1 MIQNQT
7 TKSSAAQQGTPA
19 DGFAAAEFAALG
31 TSLLAYPIEG
41 FDMTIKWTDDLNTGI
56 DVIDKQHM
64 RIVDYIN
71 DLENAHQKQ
80 DKETIGRVLDD
91 LVDYTLSHFAFEE
104 SLQEE
109 AGYKYCKPH
118 KKVHELFV
126 RRVNEYLERFKLGDD
141 VTAEI
146 HKLLSS
152 WLINHIKR
160 DDADYVAAVKANM
173 LGIIS
178 EKEKKEDVGWFKRF
192 FK

>member
-1 MIQNQT
+1 
-7 TKSSAAQQGTPA
+7 
-19 DGFAAAEFAALG
+19 
-31 TSLLAYPIEG
+31 
-41 FDMTIKWTDDLNTGI
+41 MTIKWTDDLNTGI
-56 DVIDKQHM
+56 EVIDKQHM

-80 DKETIGRVLDD
+80 DKEAVRQVLDD

>member
-1 MIQNQT
+1 MI
-7 TKSSAAQQGTPA
+7 
-19 DGFAAAEFAALG
+19 
-31 TSLLAYPIEG
+31 
-41 FDMTIKWTDDLNTGI
+41 IKWTDDLNTGI
-56 DVIDKQHM
+56 EVIDKQHK

-80 DKETIGRVLDD
+80 DRETVGRVLDD

-126 RRVNEYLERFKLGDD
+126 RRVNEYLKRFKLGDD

-160 DDADYVAAVKANM
+160 DDADYVAAVKTNM

-178 EKEKKEDVGWFKRF
+178 EKEKNKDVGWFKRF

>member
-1 MIQNQT
+1 
-7 TKSSAAQQGTPA
+7 
-19 DGFAAAEFAALG
+19 
-31 TSLLAYPIEG
+31 
-41 FDMTIKWTDDLNTGI
+41 MTIKWTDDLNTAI
-56 DVIDKQHM
+56 EVIDKQHM

-80 DKETIGRVLDD
+80 DKEAVRQVLDD

-126 RRVNEYLERFKLGDD
+126 RRVNEYMEPFKLGDD
-141 VTAEI
+141 VSAEI

-173 LGIIS
+173 IGIIS
-178 EKEKKEDVGWFKRF
+178 EKEKKKDDGWFKRF

>member
-1 MIQNQT
+1 
-7 TKSSAAQQGTPA
+7 
-19 DGFAAAEFAALG
+19 
-31 TSLLAYPIEG
+31 
-41 FDMTIKWTDDLNTGI
+41 MTIKWTDDLNTGI
-56 DVIDKQHM
+56 EVIDKQHM

-80 DKETIGRVLDD
+80 DKEAVRQVLDD

-126 RRVNEYLERFKLGDD
+126 RRVNEYMERFKLGDD

-173 LGIIS
+173 IGIIS
-178 EKEKKEDVGWFKRF
+178 EKEKKKDDGWFKRF

>member
-1 MIQNQT
+1 
-7 TKSSAAQQGTPA
+7 
-19 DGFAAAEFAALG
+19 
-31 TSLLAYPIEG
+31 
-41 FDMTIKWTDDLNTGI
+41 MTIKWTDDLNTGI
-56 DVIDKQHM
+56 EVIDKQHM

-80 DKETIGRVLDD
+80 DKEAVRQVLDD

-173 LGIIS
+173 IGIIS
-178 EKEKKEDVGWFKRF
+178 EKEKKKDDGWFKRF

>member
-1 MIQNQT
+1 
-7 TKSSAAQQGTPA
+7 
-19 DGFAAAEFAALG
+19 
-31 TSLLAYPIEG
+31 
-41 FDMTIKWTDDLNTGI
+41 MTIKWTDDLNTGI

-80 DKETIGRVLDD
+80 DMETIGRVLDD